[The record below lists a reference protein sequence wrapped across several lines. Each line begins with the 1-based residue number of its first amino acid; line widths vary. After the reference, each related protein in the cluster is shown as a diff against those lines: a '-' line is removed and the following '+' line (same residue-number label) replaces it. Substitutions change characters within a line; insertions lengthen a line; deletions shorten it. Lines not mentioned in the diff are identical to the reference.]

1 METMTIP
8 GAVTVE
14 PEVLETIVRFTA
26 LNVPGVV
33 RLAETDVDRLLG
45 ISGKSVV
52 VDVRDGKLYAD
63 LHVIAGPDISLLRL
77 GRAVQFEVTRA
88 IQNMIGMLVDAVNVH
103 IEDVVY
109 PQAENLPEEIARRDS
124 PKR

>member
-1 METMTIP
+1 METQAIP
-8 GAVTVE
+8 GKVTVE
-14 PEVLETIVRFTA
+14 PEVLETLARFTA

-33 RLAETDVDRLLG
+33 RIVEKDVDRFLG

-52 VDVRDGKLYAD
+52 VQVADGKVSVD

-77 GRAVQFEVTRA
+77 GRAMQYEVTRA
-88 IQNMIGMLVDAVNVH
+88 IQSMIGMPVDAVNVH

-109 PQAENLPEEIARRDS
+109 PPAEDTPEALND
-124 PKR
+124 